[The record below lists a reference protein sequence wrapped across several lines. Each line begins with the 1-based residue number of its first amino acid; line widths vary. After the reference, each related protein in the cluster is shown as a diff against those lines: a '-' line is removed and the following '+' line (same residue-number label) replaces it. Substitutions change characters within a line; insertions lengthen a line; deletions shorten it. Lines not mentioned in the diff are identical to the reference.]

1 MGVGAVRIGVGFEC
15 DSLAVLHATAW
26 RTTMRTCGGVD
37 ANSHLRQQP
46 MQIKRFSMF
55 NAGRGHHCPFH
66 QCSC

>member
-37 ANSHLRQQP
+37 ANSHCDAKCTRICGGIHANTQQLNTKAP
-46 MQIKRFSMF
+46 YT
-55 NAGRGHHCPFH
+55 A
-66 QCSC
+66 